1 MNDFFKLRYT
11 DLRYRFLIQLI
22 LSNINM
28 TDNIDIKDF
37 IKNRLDNLDN
47 SNEKYSDLINNS
59 NIKFELDD
67 NVNFIKFYDDKQKE
81 IYKGKI
87 TILGTLDLD
96 SKVWLWAW
104 VTPNFTIEQ
113 SKDSRDILKYAL
125 ELEPNS
131 NSSVHFY
138 IKSHFV
144 NSRIYFDSDITFD
157 IHLALSFYIT
167 KKAKFIYPRITK
179 NLEGTNLIVYYL
191 VF

>member
-1 MNDFFKLRYT
+1 
-11 DLRYRFLIQLI
+11 
-22 LSNINM
+22 M